1 MASFYARG
9 GTLEPGF
16 PKIMRDDVT
25 RAEILEKITE
35 ILSDVTDNPGL
46 RLSEE
51 STADGVQDWD
61 SVNHVK
67 LLIALES
74 DLGIEVGTDEVN
86 GIKNVGGLVDA
97 IQSKQKQ

>member
-1 MASFYARG
+1 M
-9 GTLEPGF
+9 
-16 PKIMRDDVT
+16 T
-25 RAEILEKITE
+25 RAEILAKITE

-46 RLSEE
+46 QLAEE

-74 DLGIEVGTDEVN
+74 DLGIQFGTDEVN
-86 GIKNVGGLVDA
+86 GIENVGGLIDA
-97 IQSKQKQ
+97 IQNKDRQ